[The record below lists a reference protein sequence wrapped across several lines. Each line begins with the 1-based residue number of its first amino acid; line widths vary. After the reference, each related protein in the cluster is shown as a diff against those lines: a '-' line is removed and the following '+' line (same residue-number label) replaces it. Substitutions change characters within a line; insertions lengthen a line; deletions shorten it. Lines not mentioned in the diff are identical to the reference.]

1 MTDYQIKDGILTIP
15 EGVTVISEGTFS
27 RNQNIIRAVL
37 PESLKIIGKGAF
49 YGCRNLKEII
59 FPEQLISIGNGAFN
73 GCSELKSLRIPD
85 SVNHIGIGAF
95 RWCEKLEN
103 VILPDSLT
111 VLRKKVFSCCL
122 NLEHITIL
130 ESVVKIEEKA
140 FHYANLKEIAI
151 PEVCCI
157 KKKAFSCNTKLERII
172 ISEKLNEVCASAFKA
187 NIRLKE
193 IICHDMHFSFSEK
206 FRTDEIISV
215 IIRISKFLQ
224 NPENPELSAY
234 LAERFRIVISV
245 CNAEILKELLL
256 SGKIFT
262 KNNIDASIQYAN
274 QTENYEYQ
282 LLLMDYKAQ
291 HIGYQNISDK
301 LKL

>member
-1 MTDYQIKDGILTIP
+1 MTDYEIKDGVLSIP
-15 EGVTVISEGTFS
+15 EGVTVIPEGTFS
-27 RNQNIIRAVL
+27 RNETITRAVL
-37 PESLKIIGKGAF
+37 PDSLKIIGKGAF
-49 YGCRNLKEII
+49 YGCRSLKEII
-59 FPEQLISIGNGAFN
+59 FPEQLVSIGNGAFN
-73 GCSELKSLRIPD
+73 GCSELKSIRIPD

-95 RWCEKLEN
+95 RWCEKLET

-111 VLRKKVFSCCL
+111 VLRKKVFSCTA
-122 NLEHITIL
+122 LEHITIP

-140 FHYANLKEIAI
+140 FEYTNLKETAI
-151 PEVCCI
+151 SEVCCI
-157 KKKAFSCNTKLERII
+157 EKKAFSYNTKLERII

-193 IICHDMHFSFSEK
+193 IICHDMHFSFSGN
-206 FRTDEIISV
+206 FRTDEIIAV

-234 LAERFRIVISV
+234 LAERFRIVLSV

-256 SGKIFT
+256 SGNIFT

-274 QTENYEYQ
+274 QTENYEFQ
-282 LLLMDYKAQ
+282 LLLMNYKAY
-291 HIGYQNISDK
+291 HIGYQDISDK